1 MIVTIKN
8 YKAHEIK
15 IRVII
20 MIILRVDSFTRYA
33 YSRRIL
39 FFFSHKYVAN
49 EPTLNIDIL
58 RDYCT
63 LSNM

>member
-1 MIVTIKN
+1 MIVIIKN

-20 MIILRVDSFTRYA
+20 MIILMVDSFTTYA

-39 FFFSHKYVAN
+39 FFF
-49 EPTLNIDIL
+49 
-58 RDYCT
+58 
-63 LSNM
+63 